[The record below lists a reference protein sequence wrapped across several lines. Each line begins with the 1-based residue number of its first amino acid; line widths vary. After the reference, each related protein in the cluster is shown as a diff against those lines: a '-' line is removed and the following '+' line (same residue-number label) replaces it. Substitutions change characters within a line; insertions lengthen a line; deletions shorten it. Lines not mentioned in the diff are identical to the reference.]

1 MFHRVLLFTSN
12 IDICDKR
19 NDVIGAPLG
28 IVTSP
33 NYPAEYPANENCEI
47 TLDGGK
53 ESTNGYML
61 KFESFHMGTRR
72 FVKLYNPVKVIAIP
86 EITFTYTNSGFRLPF
101 LKRALYLVYP

>member
-1 MFHRVLLFTSN
+1 MFHRVLLYTSN

-53 ESTNGYML
+53 ESLNGYML

-72 FVKLYNPVKVIAIP
+72 FVYFCEACGAI
-86 EITFTYTNSGFRLPF
+86 
-101 LKRALYLVYP
+101 LV